1 MHPSKRWRRP
11 KLDSPENIGM
21 VLDRSGEDRFASKRA
36 PIPEHTWRRLVGG
49 RIADRAKP
57 ISLENGILLVK
68 VATSAWAHELSLMK
82 NELLARLGAHGAADI
97 RFRVGA
103 VEATQRPP
111 ETRKSRAVPR
121 AVPLSGEL
129 ATTVSR
135 VEDPELREIIALA
148 AGSSIA
154 WQEHTADTN
163 EKPSARGAPPRGPK
177 RPR

>member
-1 MHPSKRWRRP
+1 MHQAKRWRRP

-36 PIPEHTWRRLVGG
+36 PIPEHTWRRIVGG
-49 RIADRAKP
+49 RISDRAKP
-57 ISLENGILLVK
+57 ISLENGVLLVK

-82 NELLARLGAHGAADI
+82 NELVARLAAHGVADI

-103 VEATQRPP
+103 VETTQRPP

-129 ATTVSR
+129 ATTVSKI
-135 VEDPELREIIALA
+135 EDDELREIIALA

-154 WQEHTADTN
+154 WQEHSAD
-163 EKPSARGAPPRGPK
+163 ERAKRSKKKPR
-177 RPR
+177 